1 MANTP
6 NIKIYGG
13 KKSRAIRC
21 MWMLEELNLPYEF
34 QPVDFNAGEGQKPE
48 YLALN
53 PAGKVPTMVMDDLV
67 LTESMAINL
76 YLANK
81 FASPLLPT
89 NPEQLAQ
96 VHRWTLWAVTEVEFY
111 LTVVVREL
119 KRGDKAD
126 PERNK
131 ENMALALKTV
141 SVLENHLAKSGSDFL
156 LGNEFTLADL
166 NTASVVCSLPMI
178 GASLDG
184 FPNTSAWLG
193 RCLARPTWKK
203 LQD

>member
-1 MANTP
+1 MASTSA
-6 NIKIYGG
+6 IKIYGG

-21 MWMLEELNLPYEF
+21 MWVLEELKLLYEF
-34 QPVDFNAGEGQKPE
+34 EPVDFNNGENRTPE

-53 PAGKVPTMVMDDLV
+53 PAGKVPTMVMGDLV

-81 FASPLLPT
+81 FSSPLLPT

-111 LTVVVREL
+111 VTLVVREM

-126 PERNK
+126 PQRNK
-131 ENMALALKTV
+131 ENMELAMKTV
-141 SVLENHLAKSGSDFL
+141 AVLESHLESSGDYL
-156 LGNEFTLADL
+156 LGDEFTLADL
-166 NTASVVCSLPMI
+166 NTVTVVGFLPMI
-178 GASLDG
+178 GASLEA
-184 FPNTSAWLG
+184 FPKTVAWME
-193 RCLARPTWKK
+193 RCHSRPAWIK

>member
-34 QPVDFNAGEGQKPE
+34 QPVDFNNGEGQTPE

-53 PAGKVPTMVMDDLV
+53 PAGKVPTMVMGDFV
-67 LTESMAINL
+67 LTESMAITL

-81 FASPLLPT
+81 FSSPLLPT

-96 VHRWTLWAVTEVEFY
+96 VNRWTLWAVTEVEFY
-111 LTVVVREL
+111 VTLVVREM

-131 ENMALALKTV
+131 ENMVLAKKTV
-141 SVLENHLAKSGSDFL
+141 AVLETHLAKGGDYL
-156 LGNEFTLADL
+156 LGSEFTVADL
-166 NTASVVCSLPMI
+166 NTVSVICYLPMI
-178 GASLDG
+178 GVNMEE
-184 FPNTSAWLG
+184 FPKTAAWMG
-193 RCLARPTWKK
+193 RCLSRPAWKK